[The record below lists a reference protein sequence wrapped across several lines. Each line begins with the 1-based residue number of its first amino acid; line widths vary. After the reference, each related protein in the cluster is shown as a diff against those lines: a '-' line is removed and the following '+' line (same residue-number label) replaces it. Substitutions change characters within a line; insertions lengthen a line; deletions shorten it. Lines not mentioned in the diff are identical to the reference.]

1 MKNLS
6 LHFNSRQSSDWPLTD
21 GMHRLV
27 RGPDGALALGDASG
41 DLLAQFRMDVRG
53 LWLRVIDDAAGI
65 HVNGRPVRRVALLRA
80 GDAVHAGGMEILVR
94 GQPGAAAAVPVQ
106 AADGAD
112 PADPCIV
119 LRGIGGAHHG
129 RSHTLSRPRR
139 IGSGADADIRLA
151 TAGIPAQL
159 AELRPVGQHVQLLAA
174 ANRQVLVNGV
184 AMRETWLSAGDQIAF
199 DPQARF
205 VVEVPWQRGAAT
217 AGESESPRTAAS
229 GPMSASGRS
238 ATRWPW
244 LLLAALLL
252 AAALAALLLFGAN

>member
-6 LHFNSRQSSDWPLTD
+6 LHFNSRQLPDWPLTD

-27 RGPDGALALGDASG
+27 RGSDGALALGDVPG

-65 HVNGRPVRRVALLRA
+65 HLNGRPVRRIALLRA

-94 GQPGAAAAVPVQ
+94 GQPGATMPAQ
-106 AADGAD
+106 AASGAD

-151 TAGIPAQL
+151 TAGIPPQL
-159 AELRPVGQHVQLLAA
+159 AELRPAGQHVQLLAA

-184 AMRETWLSAGDQIAF
+184 AVRETWLSAGDQLAF

-205 VVEVPWQRGAAT
+205 VVEVPWQRGPAT
-217 AGESESPRTAAS
+217 AGDSESPRAIAGGPMPAS
-229 GPMSASGRS
+229 GHSG
-238 ATRWPW
+238 TRWPW